1 MRILFLKRKEWYV
14 MNMMTKLAK
23 DMVML
28 AAAGTAGYCAYKWM
42 SPTDK
47 QNIRRDVRRTVEDM
61 GDVKNDM
68 GRMANTIRDTF

>member
-1 MRILFLKRKEWYV
+1 
-14 MNMMTKLAK
+14 MNTMTKLAK
-23 DMVML
+23 DMLML

-47 QNIRRDVRRTVEDM
+47 QRITRDARRTMEDMCDVRQ
-61 GDVKNDM
+61 DM

>member
-1 MRILFLKRKEWYV
+1 